1 MKGNLQC
8 LDRSKILILPVYP
21 STIIPKRSIPLA
33 FPYFSPFEQIN
44 KTSLLGLEQKKKRV
58 VETTNTL
65 SHLFA
70 FSLSLSLSKILV
82 VPVEIAYV
90 LNGLLDRPGRYAK

>member
-58 VETTNTL
+58 VEATNTL

-70 FSLSLSLSKILV
+70 FSLSLSLFSKKSSRNCIC
-82 VPVEIAYV
+82 

>member
-33 FPYFSPFEQIN
+33 SPYISPFEQIN
-44 KTSLLGLEQKKKRV
+44 KTNLLGLEQKKKRV
-58 VETTNTL
+58 VEATNTL

-70 FSLSLSLSKILV
+70 FSLSLFFKKSRRSSRNCICS
-82 VPVEIAYV
+82 ERFARSA
-90 LNGLLDRPGRYAK
+90 RPIC